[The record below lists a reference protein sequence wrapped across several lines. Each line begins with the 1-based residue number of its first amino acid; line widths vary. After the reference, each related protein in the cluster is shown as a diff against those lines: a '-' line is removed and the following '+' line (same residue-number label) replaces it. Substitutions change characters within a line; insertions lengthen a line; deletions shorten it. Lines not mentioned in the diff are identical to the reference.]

1 MARASLTGPMLNLQD
16 ELATRESPIR
26 VGIIGAG
33 FFGTKLA
40 DQLECAAGMTVSG
53 LADIDLDTA
62 RETFEEAGVTDRV
75 TEVSTAAAAASAIDR
90 GERVVLSDG
99 EVLAGADLDVIV
111 EATGV
116 PDAGARH
123 AYRALSAGTHVVNVT
138 VETDTVVGPAL
149 ADLAAD
155 NGVTYS
161 LAYGDQ
167 PALMVE
173 LCDWA
178 RTIGLDIVAAGRGS
192 MYVDDYRFGTPDTVF
207 ERFGYDEAFVDR
219 YGLNARMYN
228 SFLDGTKIAV
238 ETCALANAT
247 GLQPDVPGMH
257 LPTLEAPELPETYR
271 PEEDGGILQGTGVVE
286 TFSSQYPDGSTTAMD
301 LSWSVFVVTRARNRA
316 VRAYLAQNDGHGF
329 HSAADGE
336 YAVFYRPY
344 HLPGLETPVSVANAA
359 IRNEPT
365 GAPRDRHAEVVG
377 AAKRDLEPGTV
388 LDGGGGYT
396 VYGRLERAEYAAG
409 RDHVPFELLDGAE
422 LTTPVAR
429 DEVLTYDDVE
439 IERSFLHELRDDPT
453 GVSL

>member
-1 MARASLTGPMLNLQD
+1 MLNLPA
-16 ELATRESPIR
+16 ELATQESPIR

-40 DQLECAAGMTVSG
+40 DQLECTTGMTVAG
-53 LADIDLDTA
+53 LADIDLETA
-62 RETFEEAGVTDRV
+62 RATFDEAGVTDAIA
-75 TEVSTAAAAASAIDR
+75 EVSTGAAATSAIER
-90 GERVVLSDG
+90 GDRVVLDDG
-99 EVLAGADLDVIV
+99 EALAGADLDVIV
-111 EATGV
+111 EATGA

-138 VETDTVVGPAL
+138 VETDSVVGPAL
-149 ADLAAD
+149 ADLADD

-192 MYVDDYRFGTPDTVF
+192 MYVDEYRFGTPDTVF
-207 ERFGYDEAFVDR
+207 DRFGYDDAFVER

-247 GLQPDVPGMH
+247 GLKPDIPGMH
-257 LPTLEAPELPETYR
+257 LPTLEAVEVPETYR

-286 TFSSQYPDGSTTAMD
+286 TFSSQYPDGSTTATD
-301 LSWSVFVVTRARNRA
+301 LSWSVFIVTRAPNRA
-316 VRAYLAQNDGHGF
+316 VRAYLDQNDGHGF
-329 HSAADGE
+329 HTAADGE
-336 YAVFYRPY
+336 YAVFFRPF

-365 GAPRDRHAEVVG
+365 GAPRERSAEVVG
-377 AAKRDLEPGTV
+377 AAKRDLDPGTV

-396 VYGRLERAEYAAG
+396 VYGRLEPAEYAAARG
-409 RDHVPFELLDGAE
+409 HVPFELLAGAE
-422 LTTPVAR
+422 VTAPVSR
-429 DEVLTYDDVE
+429 DEVITDADVE
-439 IERSFLHELRDDPT
+439 LERSFLRDLRDDPA
-453 GVSL
+453 GASL

>member
-1 MARASLTGPMLNLQD
+1 MLNLPD
-16 ELATRESPIR
+16 RLATRGSPIR

-40 DQLECAAGMTVSG
+40 DQLECATGMTVAG
-53 LADIDLDTA
+53 LADIDLGTA
-62 RETFEEAGVTDRV
+62 RTAFDEAGVDDPV
-75 TEVSTAAAAASAIDR
+75 TEAKTATAADAAIDR
-90 GERVVLSDG
+90 GERVVMADG
-99 EVLAGADLDVIV
+99 GELAATDLDVIV

-116 PDAGARH
+116 PTAGARH
-123 AYRALSAGTHVVNVT
+123 AYRALEEGTHVVNAT

-149 ADLAAD
+149 ARLADD

-192 MYVDDYRFGTPDTVF
+192 MYIDDYRFGTPDSVF
-207 ERFGYDEAFVDR
+207 DRFGYDGEFVER
-219 YGLNARMYN
+219 YGLNPQMYN

-238 ETCALANAT
+238 EACALANAT

-257 LPTLEAPELPETYR
+257 LPTLEAEELPETFR
-271 PEEDGGILQGTGVVE
+271 PEGDGGILGQTGVVE
-286 TFSSQYPDGSTTAMD
+286 TFSSQYPDGSTTAAD
-301 LSWSVFVVTRARNRA
+301 LSWSVFVVTRSPNRA

-329 HSAADGE
+329 HTAEAGDYAA
-336 YAVFYRPY
+336 FYRPY

-365 GAPRDRHAEVVG
+365 GAPRGRHAEVVG
-377 AAKRDLEPGTV
+377 AAKRDLDPGAE
-388 LDGGGGYT
+388 LGGGGGYT
-396 VYGRLERAEYAAG
+396 VYGRLETAEYAAE
-409 RDHVPFELLDGAE
+409 RNHVPFELLDGATVTE
-422 LTTPVAR
+422 RVAQ

-439 IERSFLHELRDDPT
+439 PERTFLLDLREDPA